1 MPTSK
6 HSPEASPDPARPV
19 AAAPP
24 LPQRIIDLFRLSDWE
39 QQVLC
44 LLLRHSGPLSVAE
57 LAEQLELELAETL
70 AFLGRE
76 GTLRARGLIEV
87 AEQAGFGWLLPTDL
101 VQLGRGLHLW
111 CNDAGRPPIDDSALF
126 AGHAPGISHVPA
138 PLPDGA
144 LSQEP
149 RGDKRTAAIAESV
162 WEPLGTAQAVLLWLG
177 GVGAEQLGPLVQ
189 AVRARLQRPVVC
201 VEAACLASW
210 PVSQLEPALRRLRR
224 DADLRGA
231 AVVVADV
238 RLLSSAWR
246 ALCHPRPIG
255 QTAPVILCSSDA
267 PSPLGRPPQ
276 GVAGETALFP
286 ATASLTRPAPP
297 ASTTKPDSG
306 AAEDPAVLASREEAR
321 RRAALDAA
329 RAMGRPIPPELIE
342 ATRAPAQAATP
353 AEPAPTPKPQPQAPR
368 PQAAAAPTPAA
379 PVARAAN
386 PRLAAALAK
395 AARSDDD
402 DADYEPDESAWS
414 RSTPPA
420 APQQPAPA
428 PAAATAVTAA
438 PPASAVQP
446 PASPVEP
453 LPAATAV
460 DDSGQ
465 DDDQPPLP
473 LEEGASLDEVIRVA
487 RATPNNGQR
496 IRILQELASKRSPAV
511 IQLLRAHLGSPH
523 PGVRAAAEA
532 GMVILFG
539 ANWNRS
545 RPIPPPV
552 QPPRSDD
559 GGRGPGGAF

>member
-1 MPTSK
+1 VPTSK
-6 HSPEASPDPARPV
+6 HSPEASSELARPV

-24 LPQRIIDLFRLSDWE
+24 LPQRLIDLFRLSDWE

-70 AFLGRE
+70 ALLGRE

-87 AEQAGFGWLLPTDL
+87 AEQAGFGWLLPADL

-126 AGHAPGISHVPA
+126 AGHAPGTSHVPA

-144 LSQEP
+144 FSQEP
-149 RGDKRTAAIAESV
+149 RGDKRTAAIAETV

-210 PVSQLEPALRRLRR
+210 PVSQLEPAMRRLRR

-238 RLLSSAWR
+238 KLLNSAWR
-246 ALCHPRPIG
+246 ALCHPRPVG
-255 QTAPVILCSSDA
+255 QTAPVILCSNDA

-276 GVAGETALFP
+276 GAAGETALLP

-297 ASTTKPDSG
+297 ASTAKPETG

-329 RAMGRPIPPELIE
+329 RAMGRPIPPELLE
-342 ATRAPAQAATP
+342 ATRAPAQAAPP
-353 AEPAPTPKPQPQAPR
+353 AEPAPKPQPQALR
-368 PQAAAAPTPAA
+368 PQAAAAPPTA
-379 PVARAAN
+379 PVARAPN

-395 AARSDDD
+395 AAQSDDD
-402 DADYEPDESAWS
+402 GADYEPDESAWS

-420 APQQPAPA
+420 TPQPPAPA
-428 PAAATAVTAA
+428 PAAAAPVTAA
-438 PPASAVQP
+438 PPTSAVLP
-446 PASPVEP
+446 PAPPAEP
-453 LPAATAV
+453 LPAAAATAL
-460 DDSGQ
+460 DFSGQ

-487 RATPNNGQR
+487 RATPNNSQR

-532 GMVILFG
+532 GMVTLFG